1 MYSGQYAEREQI
13 WYVEIIIEQIIFVGL
28 GEEELRKC
36 KLAVLQMM
44 RAWNL
49 EGEERVPI
57 TKQQQKEGK
66 VQGTRMHALQWC
78 IHIAMILYYKRAW
91 ICMF

>member
-44 RAWNL
+44 RA
-49 EGEERVPI
+49 
-57 TKQQQKEGK
+57 
-66 VQGTRMHALQWC
+66 
-78 IHIAMILYYKRAW
+78 
-91 ICMF
+91 